1 MYRGAIAS
9 LKGAYFYGDFCAGFV
24 RSFRFTGQVT
34 EQTEWSLLNAGPNS
48 ITSFGE
54 DAQGEL
60 YVTIQSG
67 IVFKIVSN

>member
-1 MYRGAIAS
+1 
-9 LKGAYFYGDFCAGFV
+9 LE
-24 RSFRFTGQVT
+24 T
-34 EQTEWSLLNAGPNS
+34 ESSRPESAQAAAETRWNDEGTGPNS

-67 IVFKIVSN
+67 IVFKIVTN